1 MHPTA
6 SGMAVPESSSE
17 HSGFIRQH
25 RAVHG
30 HAQRFVARKRRLAG
44 IAGHHAAAALRR
56 PEPGAIDCKQAL
68 RRALRAPAHTQQP
81 VD

>member
-1 MHPTA
+1 
-6 SGMAVPESSSE
+6 MAVPESSSE

-30 HAQRFVARKRRLAG
+30 QAQRSVARKRRLVA

-56 PEPGAIDCKQAL
+56 PELGEIDCKQAL
-68 RRALRAPAHTQQP
+68 DRALRAPAHMRQS